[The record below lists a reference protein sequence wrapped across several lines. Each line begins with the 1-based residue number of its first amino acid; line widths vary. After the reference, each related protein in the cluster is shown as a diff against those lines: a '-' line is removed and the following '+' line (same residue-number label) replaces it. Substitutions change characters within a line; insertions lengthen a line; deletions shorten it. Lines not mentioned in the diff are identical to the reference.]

1 MQKFM
6 FHSTHFKSLAVTGT
20 SSMTWVPAAVCAASI
35 VVEHIGVLMLT
46 CLETD
51 AISCADTI
59 CGDKFNKFFLES
71 CSQSSRLTSAAAAA
85 AAAAP
90 NPTGMLPAAVV
101 SMHLPSH
108 LLCVAC
114 QSLCLFQCTSVQLKG
129 AGPNE

>member
-1 MQKFM
+1 MPSRVLTQLVVIN
-6 FHSTHFKSLAVTGT
+6 STK
-20 SSMTWVPAAVCAASI
+20 
-35 VVEHIGVLMLT
+35 
-46 CLETD
+46 
-51 AISCADTI
+51 
-59 CGDKFNKFFLES
+59 KNLES

-114 QSLCLFQCTSVQLKG
+114 QSLCLFQCTSVQLKVF
-129 AGPNE
+129 